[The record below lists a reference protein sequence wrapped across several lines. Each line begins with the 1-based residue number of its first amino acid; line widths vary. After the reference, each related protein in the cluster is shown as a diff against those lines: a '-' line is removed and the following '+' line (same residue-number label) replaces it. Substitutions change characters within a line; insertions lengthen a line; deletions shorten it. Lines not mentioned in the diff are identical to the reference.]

1 MAKDTNLAALQAAAR
16 ARNLP
21 LATVCQ
27 RYAMERLFGRVFASG
42 HADRFAVKGGA
53 IVFLAEGVHP
63 LDGRSTSDVDL
74 QLPAFEGTM
83 QEFEGIMREILAGD
97 GADGVAFDLSTWS
110 VKAEREAGSIGG
122 GSVTVQAVVG
132 GQRIRVKVDVAFDER
147 SKIADLV
154 EVLVPSV
161 LGGEPV
167 RIRAVPFAHT
177 AADKIQAMLRH
188 GPKTYRL
195 RDHYDLFVMLTRGH
209 ARLDEV
215 AAALPAS
222 LAAFGIPL
230 PADADGIP
238 ALAEAHVEP
247 RRRAWEAE
255 RASRRFS
262 VATPE
267 WGDLNARL
275 RELVGDVLERC
286 HASRPGLAA

>member
-209 ARLDEV
+209 ARLDDPG
-215 AAALPAS
+215 AGRGPCRAPAPS
-222 LAAFGIPL
+222 LGGGARVPPVLRRDPGVGRPQRP
-230 PADADGIP
+230 PARARRGRAGAVPRVTAGAGGLGRPTPFRPP
-238 ALAEAHVEP
+238 A
-247 RRRAWEAE
+247 
-255 RASRRFS
+255 
-262 VATPE
+262 
-267 WGDLNARL
+267 G
-275 RELVGDVLERC
+275 
-286 HASRPGLAA
+286 RPG